1 MFSPAELW
9 ALNTGAGHS
18 VMHEWLDCWLC
29 CQHYLKACSRYTHIC
44 TQTHTKLQLC
54 IRWVVFL
61 IYNYDT
67 FTALRLFVR
76 FKLSIQLVKNTA
88 VIGYLGDLVSCGI
101 VWECEEGLMWLLL
114 YNVYMS
120 HCADECS
127 VCLMTWQW
135 GCDDVTAAEFPTTSM
150 EMQAVADKFDRD
162 GDGFIDYKEFIT
174 ALRPERG
181 EVVLVLCLL
190 TVSIVQWLCLV
201 SL

>member
-114 YNVYMS
+114 CVS
-120 HCADECS
+120 VWGGTDVVTVVWECEEGLMWLQLCES
-127 VCLMTWQW
+127 VR
-135 GCDDVTAAEFPTTSM
+135 
-150 EMQAVADKFDRD
+150 RD
-162 GDGFIDYKEFIT
+162 WCGYCCIMYTCHT
-174 ALRPERG
+174 ALMSA
-181 EVVLVLCLL
+181 
-190 TVSIVQWLCLV
+190 VSV
-201 SL
+201 